1 MTSGPRFSRPQDT
14 GAAHK
19 QVDQREESQST
30 VSSPRH
36 YAETDVIGGKYR
48 LLSLL
53 GEGGMGA
60 VWRARNTVLE
70 VDVAIKLIR
79 HGLGSVE
86 ASERLL
92 QEARAA
98 ARLEH
103 PSIIKILDFG
113 STDEGDPFIV
123 MELLRGEPLGVFLDR
138 KGRLSAVE
146 AVRTL
151 LPVAN
156 AICAA
161 HAKGVVHRDL
171 KPDNV
176 FLTENDANAIVP
188 KVVDFGIAK
197 VRDEGIAY
205 RSLTQAG
212 AILGSPDYMCPEQAR
227 GRADVDEKADVWA
240 LSVMLYEC
248 LTGKRPFVGDNYNA
262 LIAAILEDVPQP
274 ITALAAG
281 DEALWETLRLGLS
294 KAPRDRPTMRTLGE
308 RLALWASH
316 AGADSDVSGV
326 SLASWL
332 ATARRSSADGEAA
345 RARDATTPPPSRR
358 AEVAT
363 RSGDAAESS
372 PTSQTT
378 THPVASTRSTPAPK
392 PRSGLRVG
400 IAAAVVMAVVATAW
414 WSLRSTGAAA
424 RGDASPSVTASPTT
438 GAAAATASPP
448 DESAALP
455 PSASTGTSTADPL
468 PTSAPDQTGSA
479 HDRAQHREPG
489 PSSRP
494 HTGKPAPHP
503 ATKGPTDLTVPARPG
518 F

>member
-1 MTSGPRFSRPQDT
+1 
-14 GAAHK
+14 
-19 QVDQREESQST
+19 VDQREESQG
-30 VSSPRH
+30 VRQ
-36 YAETDVIGGKYR
+36 YVENDVIGGKYR
-48 LLSLL
+48 LHSLL

-60 VWRARNTVLE
+60 VWRARNSVLQ

-79 HGLGSVE
+79 HGLGSAE

-123 MELLRGEPLGVFLDR
+123 MELLRGEPLGVYLDR

-151 LPVAN
+151 LPVAS

-197 VRDEGIAY
+197 MRDEGIAY
-205 RSLTQAG
+205 RSITQAG

-262 LIAAILEDVPQP
+262 LIAAILEDVPGP
-274 ITALAAG
+274 ITAFAAG
-281 DEALWETLRLGLS
+281 DDALWETLRLGLS
-294 KAPRDRPTMRTLGE
+294 KRSTRPADD
-308 RLALWASH
+308 AL
-316 AGADSDVSGV
+316 V
-326 SLASWL
+326 
-332 ATARRSSADGEAA
+332 
-345 RARDATTPPPSRR
+345 RR
-358 AEVAT
+358 AAGPLGFPGRRRLRRVGSFPRVVAQRAANDRRCWRERPGCADLLAIAT
-363 RSGDAAESS
+363 HRGGDAI
-372 PTSQTT
+372 
-378 THPVASTRSTPAPK
+378 
-392 PRSGLRVG
+392 G
-400 IAAAVVMAVVATAW
+400 
-414 WSLRSTGAAA
+414 
-424 RGDASPSVTASPTT
+424 
-438 GAAAATASPP
+438 
-448 DESAALP
+448 
-455 PSASTGTSTADPL
+455 
-468 PTSAPDQTGSA
+468 
-479 HDRAQHREPG
+479 
-489 PSSRP
+489 
-494 HTGKPAPHP
+494 
-503 ATKGPTDLTVPARPG
+503 
-518 F
+518 